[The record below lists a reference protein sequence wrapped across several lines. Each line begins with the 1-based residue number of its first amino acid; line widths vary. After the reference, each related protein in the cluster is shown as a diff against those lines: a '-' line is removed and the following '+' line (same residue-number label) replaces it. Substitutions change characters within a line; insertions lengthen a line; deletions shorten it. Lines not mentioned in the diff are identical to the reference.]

1 MSSSRNGTPPTSS
14 PNGLQNLLQNEM
26 QDVDQQQALERQWLK
41 VRMANHIRL
50 MQDNQRVLDTS
61 TAEDR
66 ALRQQR
72 HRMREYQ
79 MDRMGVPGST
89 TLKFPEDE
97 MGEIKIDS
105 PVTTNHYHVPPTAPP
120 PSPGVP
126 GWMTAALV
134 GTTLLA
140 AALGGSYLNSLLNK
154 PVPAPAPVNT
164 KVESHEGF
172 LLELVPDKGKA
183 P

>member
-1 MSSSRNGTPPTSS
+1 MSSSNGKACPTPS
-14 PNGLQNLLQNEM
+14 NNALQNLLVNEM
-26 QDVDQQQALERQWLK
+26 RDVDQQETLERQWLK
-41 VRMANHIRL
+41 VRMANHLRL
-50 MQDNQRVLDTS
+50 MNDNQRVLDTS
-61 TAEDR
+61 VAEDR
-66 ALRQQR
+66 ALRAQR

-89 TLKFPEDE
+89 SLAFPKDDE

-105 PVTTNHYHVPPTAPP
+105 PVTTNHYHAPP
-120 PSPGVP
+120 PAPPAGVP

-154 PVPAPAPVNT
+154 PAAPPAPVNT